1 MLSLKLLAK
10 KLALL
15 FFVIAISVISL
26 VGIGSSLNWIT
37 ILKRDLI
44 GGLLFSLLGGVIGQ
58 LVAYN
63 LDNFGIDENSKP
75 REEVAASQADTADKN
90 EQKSKMESLEFD
102 TVDQTEENVV
112 NMAQEDPAKMADL
125 VSNMSDQD

>member
-1 MLSLKLLAK
+1 MKLLAK